1 MTFQTTHF
9 FYFCL
14 QRTTPRSSSRGPSPG
29 ASVPPSTA
37 PSQSVME
44 SVAGDSVRPVTE
56 DRSEKGGHGEQTPT
70 DWHWLVLDGP
80 VDTLWVENLNTA
92 LDDSKL
98 LCLANGERISLTSGM
113 RLLFEVDNLSQAS
126 PATISRCAM
135 VYLVSITCSL
145 LCRHVPLDNR
155 PYAYDVTEGRP
166 RVLGVKRGTAMCAI
180 AKHAASGPAPA
191 CQIPGPAQARALTER
206 VRAPMRSASTTR
218 AHSATSLDPQ
228 HGVVVMET

>member
-1 MTFQTTHF
+1 MIGDKCITFQTTHF

-135 VYLVSITCSL
+135 VYLVSIIL
-145 LCRHVPLDNR
+145 FIIVGL
-155 PYAYDVTEGRP
+155 
-166 RVLGVKRGTAMCAI
+166 
-180 AKHAASGPAPA
+180 
-191 CQIPGPAQARALTER
+191 
-206 VRAPMRSASTTR
+206 
-218 AHSATSLDPQ
+218 
-228 HGVVVMET
+228 